1 MHLIDPLPLL
11 SPQAARPPR
20 PILQLSPVPGCTG
33 NIDDYELT
41 TQVPSS
47 RRLPTCT
54 MSAMANKSR
63 PIPRPSTPR
72 PSTPR
77 QKNRVSKPAAVQK
90 SLPTPR
96 PSQSPSPHVSRPST
110 PLNTVVQSRRRTAP
124 KNVTYTTTCAAN
136 GSQQQQQQQQ
146 QSTVNW
152 ECISYVVS
160 EQKIHSAYEKPAV
173 EPGTNAVTS
182 YGRIV
187 TTTTTTTVTTTIA
200 TTEILHPGEPGYE
213 ESLAR
218 QQALALAAPEERQM
232 LENRFQE
239 SRSWSAGTNKADHEM
254 LHQDHHRSAEPTKA
268 IYDSANA

>member
-1 MHLIDPLPLL
+1 
-11 SPQAARPPR
+11 
-20 PILQLSPVPGCTG
+20 
-33 NIDDYELT
+33 
-41 TQVPSS
+41 
-47 RRLPTCT
+47 

-77 QKNRVSKPAAVQK
+77 QKHRVMKPATVQK

-110 PLNTVVQSRRRTAP
+110 PANTVAQNRRRTAP
-124 KNVTYTTTCAAN
+124 KNVTYTSTCASN
-136 GSQQQQQQQQ
+136 GPQQ

-152 ECISYVVS
+152 DCVSYVVS
-160 EQKIHSAYEKPAV
+160 DQKIHSAYEKPTM
-173 EPGTNAVTS
+173 EPGTNTVTS

-200 TTEILHPGEPGYE
+200 TTEILHPGETGYE

-218 QQALALAAPEERQM
+218 QQALTLAAPEERQM
-232 LENRFQE
+232 LEKRFQE
-239 SRSWSAGTNKADHEM
+239 SRSWSAGTNKAGHEM

-268 IYDSANA
+268 IYDSIDA